1 MRDTKEMQADIIK
14 GLQDFLDGLRERW
27 EFPTEQDSAAPTP
40 ALALVPKKEEL
51 PEKAQPLKA
60 PAHPTLEEVR
70 KVLADAAAAG
80 HREEVKQLLGKH
92 GATQLSAIDPKQYAD
107 LMKEASDLAK

>member
-1 MRDTKEMQADIIK
+1 MRDTKEMQADIIN
-14 GLQDFLDGLRERW
+14 GLQDFLDGLRDRW
-27 EFPTEQDSAAPTP
+27 EIPTDQEPATPTP
-40 ALALVPKKEEL
+40 VRASVPMKEE
-51 PEKAQPLKA
+51 PPAKEDPSKASVQ
-60 PAHPTLEEVR
+60 PTLEEVR

-92 GATQLSAIDPKQYAD
+92 GATQLSAIDSKQYAD